1 MQKQQ
6 KFNTKS
12 PIIFNEVEY
21 GKYLYENSCNEELR
35 PKIYNIKELTVLAK
49 YFRWILKLPEEDV
62 KRQLIRFCNINYI
75 GFDPDVK
82 YQEINKVMEDAYK
95 TEIRS
100 CNGVPITKSEWGKI
114 SLIEDDKAKKILFVM
129 LAIAKFNRLNPV
141 VYEEEESVIYTDTR
155 LRCYLRTKDLFRLAK
170 TSYRDIN
177 DYYKNY
183 EEYIGKGLL
192 DLIPSNR
199 PKHILNFG
207 EIECEEED
215 ILVTIVDMDNL
226 MEVYKKLSNVENM
239 KQCKKCGRW
248 FEDKSD
254 KRKLLLCSGCR
265 KQKNEIDKL
274 EEEKVIKKKQSRKDQ
289 ALESEIKLFTCIDCG
304 EVFGKNKTNHKTKRC
319 HKCQE
324 IYEYSLKIKG
334 TKTIVCT
341 ECGQEHNISAQRKV
355 DICDKCY
362 ESILKQRG
370 KKIIVCTECGE
381 EFEGSTKSQRTL
393 CDKCYKDYRRKQKTE
408 TMRKLR
414 SKE

>member
-21 GKYLYENSCNEELR
+21 GKYLYENSNNKDLL

-49 YFRWILKLPEEDV
+49 YFRWILKLPEDEV
-62 KRQLIRFCNINYI
+62 KKKLIQFCNINYI
-75 GFDPDVK
+75 GFDSDIK

-100 CNGVPITKSEWGKI
+100 CNGVPITTNEWDKI
-114 SLIEDDKAKKILFVM
+114 LLVEDEKGRKILFVM

-141 VYEEEESVIYTDTR
+141 IYEEEDEVIYTDMR
-155 LRCYLRTKDLFRLAK
+155 LRCYLKTKDLFRLAK

-177 DYYKNY
+177 EYYKNY

-207 EIECEEED
+207 DLEPREED
-215 ILVTIVDMDNL
+215 ILATIIDMDNL
-226 MEVYKKLSNVENM
+226 MEVYKKLSEVENM

-254 KRKLLLCSGCR
+254 KRALLLCEGCR
-265 KQKNEIDKL
+265 KRQNDTDKAEEIK
-274 EEEKVIKKKQSRKDQ
+274 EINRKQSRKDQ
-289 ALESEIKLFTCIDCG
+289 TLESEIELFTCIDCG
-304 EVFGKNKTNHKTKRC
+304 EVFGKNKKNKVTKRC

-324 IYEYSLKIKG
+324 KFNRESRLKGDKHL
-334 TKTIVCT
+334 VCT
-341 ECGQEHNISAQRKV
+341 ECGKEFVVSSKAKRTVCEDCYKKLRRQYKTQKDREYRLSKEENGQE
-355 DICDKCY
+355 
-362 ESILKQRG
+362 
-370 KKIIVCTECGE
+370 
-381 EFEGSTKSQRTL
+381 STKL
-393 CDKCYKDYRRKQKTE
+393 
-408 TMRKLR
+408 
-414 SKE
+414 